1 MAIIKQYRKETDT
14 TYVYE
19 SLSYWDKDKQQSRSK
34 RNLLG
39 KIDPETGKVVPTGK
53 RGRKRKETAEISA
66 NQTDA
71 DALEKDQK
79 IRELTI
85 ELAQKADKIVFLEEK
100 NHRLQETI
108 NLISKHIDKCREI
121 CSKDTTERR

>member
-39 KIDPETGKVVPTGK
+39 KIDPKTGKVVPTGK

-71 DALEKDQK
+71 NAFEKDQK

-85 ELAQKADKIVFLEEK
+85 ELAQKADKIVRLEEN

-108 NLISKHIDKCREI
+108 NLISRHIDQCSKI
-121 CSKDTTERR
+121 CSKDATERR